1 MSFFYLTTL
10 IFISTVGQAE
20 GLSVNGRIPAKH
32 QYTCTKGSQS
42 DYFLPR
48 DAAQKNFLLKG
59 MACHIVKPGSEKI
72 AAIEKVV
79 YEYFDT

>member
-1 MSFFYLTTL
+1 MDQFYFHIL
-10 IFISTVGQAE
+10 
-20 GLSVNGRIPAKH
+20 K
-32 QYTCTKGSQS
+32 K
-42 DYFLPR
+42 
-48 DAAQKNFLLKG
+48 FLLKG